1 MRFAG
6 PIRKELGVP
15 TVFNL
20 LGPLTNP
27 AGAKRQLIGVP
38 NQALTRTMAE
48 VLKRLGAKQVLVVHG
63 ADGLCELTM
72 SGATFVAELR
82 DGEIREYT
90 ITPEELGLERGDLDA
105 IRITEAEESAATI
118 RGILSGTEH
127 GPARTIALMNT
138 AGALLVSG
146 VTDDLKAGVTLAT
159 EAVDSGKA
167 QAKLN
172 ALVEFTQ
179 QAA

>member
-1 MRFAG
+1 MLQAQISRRRLLQAVSAG
-6 PIRKELGVP
+6 VMGHGLPQLLAMEATTTP
-15 TVFNL
+15 TGL
-20 LGPLTNP
+20 PS
-27 AGAKRQLIGVP
+27 Q
-38 NQALTRTMAE
+38 
-48 VLKRLGAKQVLVVHG
+48 AKQVLVVHG
-63 ADGLCELTM
+63 EDGLCELTM

-118 RGILSGTEH
+118 RGILSGTEQ
-127 GPARTIALMNT
+127 GPDRTIALMNT